1 MDIYEQLRRDEGVRL
16 KPYTD
21 TVDKLTIGV
30 GRNLTDDGITD
41 AEATDLLSNDVASVV
56 AQLTPLAWWSA
67 LDEVRQWALVN
78 VAFNLGVPRLLH
90 FPSMLHYLGLKDFDN
105 AAAQLLDS
113 DYARQE
119 HYDPANPLAS
129 RPGRIAEQIR
139 SGTWQ

>member
-21 TVDKLTIGV
+21 TVGKLTIGV

-41 AEATDLLSNDVASVV
+41 SEATALLEYDVATVV
-56 AQLTPLAWWSA
+56 SQLSPLTWWSA
-67 LDEVRQWALVN
+67 LDDVRQWAIVN
-78 VAFNLGVPRLLH
+78 VAFNLGLRGLLH
-90 FPSMLHYLGLKDFDN
+90 FPSMIHYLSLKDFDN

-113 DYARQE
+113 DYAHQE

-129 RPGRIAEQIR
+129 RPGRVAEQIR